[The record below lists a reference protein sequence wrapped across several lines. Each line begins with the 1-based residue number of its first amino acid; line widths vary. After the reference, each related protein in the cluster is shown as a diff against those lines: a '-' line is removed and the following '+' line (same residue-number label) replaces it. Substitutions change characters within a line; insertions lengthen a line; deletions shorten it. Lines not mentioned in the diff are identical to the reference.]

1 VTDPLRVCL
10 ITEAVYPDLI
20 GGIEI
25 QTFAVA
31 SRLAERGLA
40 VTLLARRIK
49 PEAPARERFGNL
61 ELLRIGPRG
70 ILKGS
75 GWGAVAPILGYIAVV
90 LGWLLRHF
98 RRYDAV
104 LAQGVKVLF
113 LPATTVNWLRL
124 RPCVIKIDSPIE
136 LWEEISSESLRKMG
150 LSRSAPPVRLWRAT
164 RAALLR
170 RVSHFVV
177 ISAEIREALL
187 AVGVDDRRIRF
198 IPNGIDIQRF
208 KPVAAEQKPALRRK
222 LGLPEGPAILNFTG
236 RLSAAK
242 GLMMLLRI
250 WKRLVAEGRSAHLVL
265 VGTGGTSVDNCEAE
279 MRAFVEENGLGATVT
294 FTGAVSN
301 VPEYLQASD
310 VFVFPS
316 EYEGFPLALF
326 EAMACGLPVASTK
339 VGSARELLVEPEH
352 GALAEP
358 KNPEEMERAIV
369 WMLDHQDRWPAMSAE
384 ARRLVTERFSLDAV
398 ADQYVA
404 LFREVVGNGQ
414 PTR

>member
-1 VTDPLRVCL
+1 MTQPLQVCL

-31 SRLAERGLA
+31 SRLAERGLG
-40 VTLLARRIK
+40 VTLLARRIL
-49 PEAPARERFGNL
+49 PESPASERIGNL
-61 ELLRIGPRG
+61 QLLRIGPRG

-75 GWGAVAPILGYIAVV
+75 GWRALVPIAGYMGVV
-90 LGWLLRHF
+90 LAWLVRHF
-98 RRYDAV
+98 RSYDAV

-170 RVSHFVV
+170 RVTRFVV
-177 ISAEIREALL
+177 ISAEIRQALL
-187 AVGVDDRRIRF
+187 DLGVDDRRIRF
-198 IPNGIDIQRF
+198 IPNGIDIDRF
-208 KPVAAEQKPALRRK
+208 QPVPPAEKPALRRK
-222 LGLPEGPAILNFTG
+222 LGLPGEAALLNFTG

-242 GLMMLLRI
+242 GLMMLMRI
-250 WKRLVAEGRSAHLVL
+250 WQTLTAEGRRVHLVL

-279 MRAFVEENGLGATVT
+279 LRGFVEQHGLGDSVT
-294 FTGAVSN
+294 FTGAVTN

-326 EAMACGLPVASTK
+326 EAMACGLPVASTR
-339 VGSARELLVEPEH
+339 VGSARELLTEGEH

-358 KNPEEMERAIV
+358 KDPEGMTRAIR
-369 WMLDHQDRWPAMSAE
+369 WMLDHPDRWPAMSVQ
-384 ARRLVTERFSLDAV
+384 ARRLVAERFSLDAV

-404 LFREVVGNGQ
+404 LFREVVGRGQ
-414 PTR
+414 PAR